1 MTLIRLRSSII
12 FHGDKGPHN
21 KEVME
26 KVHFTAKNLAH
37 KCLLITI
44 TQTIVLSYSI
54 QDLHLTNTQ
63 FMHRNNNIY
72 LDNNK

>member
-12 FHGDKGPHN
+12 FHGDKGPYN

-26 KVHFTAKNLAH
+26 KAHFTAKNIAH

-44 TQTIVLSYSI
+44 T
-54 QDLHLTNTQ
+54 
-63 FMHRNNNIY
+63 
-72 LDNNK
+72 